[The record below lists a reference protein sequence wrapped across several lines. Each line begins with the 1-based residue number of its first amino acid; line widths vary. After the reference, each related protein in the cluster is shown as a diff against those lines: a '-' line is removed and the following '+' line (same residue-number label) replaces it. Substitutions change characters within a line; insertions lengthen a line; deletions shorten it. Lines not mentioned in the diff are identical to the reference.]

1 MFTADEMQAMRDMQA
16 EAMPDTGTIKRAT
29 YMSDGFGGHNQT
41 SWATIASNVACRV
54 TPAQLQGMGGQAD
67 RTLDIEK
74 YTLRFEWGTDIQ
86 DRDRFEWEGQ
96 VIEIEDVKVPRSFGT
111 VITCTGEVIKG
122 A

>member
-16 EAMPDTGTIKRAT
+16 EAMPDTGTITRAGYT
-29 YMSDGFGGHNQT
+29 SDGFGGHNQT
-41 SWATIASNVACRV
+41 SWATVASNVPCRV
-54 TPAQLQGMGGQAD
+54 TPAQVQGMGGQAD

-111 VITCTGEVIKG
+111 AVTCTGEVIKG